1 MNRRLAVL
9 ALAFTLAG
17 CGGGDNGPP
26 SASEDYANS
35 VCRDLSTWVA
45 DQQATL
51 KSLEDAGPSISRED
65 LRAAVVRVRD
75 STQVLVL
82 LNLSQLDVPESD
94 VGNQSKTELA
104 NLGMKLAQEL
114 GMVEQALDA
123 NTGVVAALA
132 SMLTSALSTGINDVK
147 STLDELQNLDSD
159 ELKDAFQ
166 DSDECS
172 MLRDQVESI
181 GSDS

>member
-1 MNRRLAVL
+1 VNRRLAVL

-26 SASEDYANS
+26 SASEDYANT

-45 DQQATL
+45 NQQATL

-65 LRAAVVRVRD
+65 LEAAVVRVRD
-75 STQVLVL
+75 SGGVLFLVGL
-82 LNLSQLDVPESD
+82 EPLDAPASD
-94 VGNQSKTELA
+94 PGKQAKSELD
-104 NLGMKLAQEL
+104 NLGMKLGQKFGPVVRA
-114 GMVEQALDA
+114 VER
-123 NTGVVAALA
+123 NTGVVATLA
-132 SMLTSALSTGINDVK
+132 STLTSALSTGINDVK

-166 DSDECS
+166 DSDECK
-172 MLRDQVESI
+172 MLRDEVESI
-181 GSDS
+181 GSGS